1 MDAALVGCG
10 FIGSLIAKHISTGE
24 IPLRLRYAL
33 DRNPEKVERVQ
44 ALFDKPPAAA
54 ESIDEIA
61 ESDVKLVI
69 EAASIEAV
77 HSFAKPILSTGKD
90 MMIMSVGAFAT
101 PGVYKTVEEICLR
114 SGAHVYLPSGAIGG
128 LDAVSAASVGRLEL
142 VEMRTIKNPRSL
154 EGAPYIEDN
163 KINLEGLKKA
173 REIFSGTATEAI
185 TGFPANVNV
194 AATLG
199 LAGIGVLETRVKIIA
214 DPGVERNIH
223 EIRAKGDFGELT
235 FRTENLPA
243 PDNPRTSLLAALS
256 AVAMLKKITSPIKIG

>member
-1 MDAALVGCG
+1 MDAALIGCG

-24 IPLRLRYAL
+24 IPLKLRYTL

-61 ESDVKLVI
+61 ESDVGLVI
-69 EAASIEAV
+69 EAASIEAM
-77 HSFAKPILSTGKD
+77 HSFAKPILSSGKD

-114 SGAHVYLPSGAIGG
+114 SGAHVYLPSGAVGG

-142 VEMRTIKNPRSL
+142 VELRTIKNPKSL
-154 EGAPYIEDN
+154 EGAPYIEEN
-163 KINLEGLKKA
+163 KINLEGLKEAK
-173 REIFSGTATEAI
+173 EIFNGTATEAI
-185 TGFPANVNV
+185 AGFPANVNV

-199 LAGIGVLETRVKIIA
+199 LAGIGVVETRVKIIA
-214 DPGVERNIH
+214 DPGVSRNIH
-223 EIRAKGDFGELT
+223 EIRATGDFGELI
-235 FRTENLPA
+235 FRTENMPA